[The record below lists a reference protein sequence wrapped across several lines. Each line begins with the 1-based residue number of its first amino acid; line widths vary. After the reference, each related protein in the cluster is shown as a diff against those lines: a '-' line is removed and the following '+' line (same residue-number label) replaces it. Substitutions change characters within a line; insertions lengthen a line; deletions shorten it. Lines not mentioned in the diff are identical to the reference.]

1 MNGMNAADVMV
12 SNVISVSPEAQVS
25 EVANTLLQNRISA
38 VPVVD
43 AAGKI
48 VGIVSEG
55 DLLHR
60 SESSTEIHRSW
71 WLNAL
76 TSNES
81 MAAEFV
87 RSHSQKVTDL
97 MTKRVVTAAPEAPL
111 HEVASLLEKNRIKR
125 VPIVK
130 DGKLVGIVSRANL
143 LQALGSLKQRVPT
156 GRTPDDVSI
165 RERILAELKKQSWAR
180 PSLINVIV
188 QNGFVEL
195 WGGVDTKSEKDAIR
209 VMAETAPG
217 VRAVNDNL
225 IIQPVVP
232 GM

>member
-1 MNGMNAADVMV
+1 MNAADVMV
-12 SNVISVSPEAQVS
+12 SNVITVGPDARVS
-25 EVANTLLQNRISA
+25 EVADTLLKNRISA

-43 AAGKI
+43 ASGKI

-60 SESSTEIHRSW
+60 AESDTEIHRSW
-71 WLNAL
+71 WLNVL

-87 RSHSQKVTDL
+87 RSHSQKVADV
-97 MTKRVVTAAPEAPL
+97 MTRRVVTAAPETPL
-111 HEVASLLEKNRIKR
+111 HEIANILEKNRIKR

-143 LQALGSLKQRVPT
+143 LQALGSLKQRVET
-156 GRTPDDVSI
+156 GKTADDAAI
-165 RERILAELKKQSWAR
+165 RSRILAELNKQSWAR

-188 QNGFVEL
+188 QDGAVEL
-195 WGGVDTKSEKDAIR
+195 WGLVDSKSEKDAIR

-217 VRAVNDNL
+217 VRTVNDNI
-225 IIQPVVP
+225 IIQPNIP
-232 GM
+232 GV

>member
-1 MNGMNAADVMV
+1 MNAADVMV
-12 SNVISVSPEAQVS
+12 ANVVTVGPEARVS
-25 EVANTLLQNRISA
+25 DVAETLLKNRISA

-48 VGIVSEG
+48 IGVVSEG

-60 SESSTEIHRSW
+60 AESDTEVRRSW

-76 TSNES
+76 SSKES
-81 MAAEFV
+81 IAADFV
-87 RSHSQKVTDL
+87 RSHSQRVTDV
-97 MTKRVVTAAPEAPL
+97 MTKRVITASPETPL
-111 HEVASLLEKNRIKR
+111 HEIAHLLEKNGIKR

-143 LQALGSLKQRVPT
+143 LQALASLKRVET
-156 GRTPDDVSI
+156 GKTPDDAGI
-165 RERILAELKKQSWAR
+165 RERIISELNRQAWAR

-188 QNGFVEL
+188 QDGTVEL
-195 WGGVDTKSEKDAIR
+195 WGIVDSKSEKEAIR
-209 VMAETAPG
+209 VIAETAPG
-217 VRAVNDNL
+217 SRAVKDNL

-232 GM
+232 GL